1 MGLISAGLALLSRV
15 GGAVATTG
23 GRVLPANVAR
33 FGRPLAGLGAAAAG
47 GAAFQ
52 GGLNLLDGGGGGG
65 GAPSGGG
72 GFVTAPDGSR
82 VLLSSTGRPVR
93 PQFFLPMGA
102 RMPAGSRVVAVSPS
116 GNLIGIRRRAKRR
129 TFASEISRSR
139 LVITNCKRLL
149 KAVK

>member
-1 MGLISAGLALLSRV
+1 MGLISAGLSILKRA
-15 GGAVATTG
+15 GGALG
-23 GRVLPANVAR
+23 IPSGVL
-33 FGRPLAGLGAAAAG
+33 RPLGGLGAAAAG

-65 GAPSGGG
+65 AVGAPSGGGG

-93 PQFFLPMGA
+93 PQFFLPIGA

-116 GNLIGIRRRAKRR
+116 GNLIGIRKKAKRR

-139 LVITNCKRLL
+139 RVITNCKRLL